1 MNPIKKIYCRVFQTL
16 FHLALPL
23 LPYREP
29 RIYHDVEQLGPL
41 LEELGAR
48 RVLLVT
54 DAQLRAAGVTARL
67 EAFLERSGVFC
78 AVYDQTAANPTVD
91 NVEQARALYLRENCR
106 CLIAFGGG
114 SSMDC
119 AKAVGA
125 RLAWPRRSM
134 ESLRGNLRVLRR
146 IPPLIA
152 IPTTAGTGSEATLA
166 AVITDAK
173 KHHKYTMNDFSLI
186 PRYAVHD
193 PAVTYSLPP
202 HVTAT
207 TGMDALTHAVE
218 VYIGRSTS
226 RETRAMAEQAVRLV
240 FENLETA
247 CRNGHDDNARAQ
259 MLQAAYLAGA
269 AFSKSY
275 VGYVHAVAHS
285 LGGRYNMAH
294 GLANSVLL
302 PIFLEAYGP
311 AVHKP
316 LAKLA
321 RVAGLAGDGETDEVA
336 AGVFIAEVKAMNR
349 RMGIPE
355 KLSGIRRED
364 IPAMAKH
371 ADAEANPLYPVPVL
385 WDRKELER
393 FYYLAADWYS
403 PECGDEKMTGE

>member
-1 MNPIKKIYCRVFQTL
+1 MNIFKKAWCRVFQTV
-16 FHLALPL
+16 FHMALPI

-29 RIYHDVEQLGPL
+29 RIYHDVEQLGAL
-41 LEELGAR
+41 FEELGAD
-48 RVLLVT
+48 RVMLVT
-54 DAQLRAAGVTARL
+54 DGQLRAAGVTARL
-67 EAFLERSGVFC
+67 ERFLDRSGIFC
-78 AVYDQTAANPTVD
+78 AVYDKTAANPTVD
-91 NVEQARALYLRENCR
+91 NVEEARALYLREGCQ

-134 ESLRGNLRVLRR
+134 ESLRGNLRILRK

-152 IPTTAGTGSEATLA
+152 IPTTAGTGSEATVA
-166 AVITDAK
+166 AVITDAQ

-186 PRYAVHD
+186 PRYVVHD

-247 CRNGHDDNARAQ
+247 YRDGHNDNARAH

-311 AVHKP
+311 VIHRP
-316 LAKLA
+316 LAGLA
-321 RVAGLAGDGETDEVA
+321 RVAGLVGAEADDETA
-336 AGVFIAEVKAMNR
+336 AGIFIAEVRAMNR

-355 KLSGIRRED
+355 KLSGIRAED

-393 FYYLAADWYS
+393 FYYLAADWHA
-403 PECGDEKMTGE
+403 PENSDDRGKK